1 MYIYIWMCLCVN
13 ISLFIYIYIHIKVLP
28 LIRFGPKNGSC
39 QLNLSELRP
48 MTFELVSPMLP
59 GCFAHAQSTGR
70 NQRIIPNSHQGRFA
84 ASTAIEEGHIRKLH
98 HQCSVVQHYVPQP
111 FYAWTLNI
119 LPRRTLFVM
128 FWCLKNYR
136 RSPFKIH
143 YPQIIWKKTNLTSLQ
158 WILVDHSK
166 GDRNPWGLWCNS
178 EFQCKTLLGGLTG
191 TDLDPLGL
199 SLSRITPSQ
208 TAPCG
213 IFGEWRTE
221 NARWVKWW
229 VPKSMHFQGDWRCAL
244 GFPR

>member
-1 MYIYIWMCLCVN
+1 MCLCVN

-84 ASTAIEEGHIRKLH
+84 ASTAIEEGHMIRKLH